1 MLMLHK
7 PTLTDIS
14 RHLGKSPSTVKQHLI
29 ELQTMG
35 MVRYVDEM
43 HLSKFKYYECV
54 PSFNASEAYR
64 TITQSLA
71 NRDLAPGKVASQAG
85 ARYQSIKAKTG

>member
-1 MLMLHK
+1 MLNK

-14 RHLGKSPSTVKQHLI
+14 RRLGKSPSTVKQHLL

-54 PSFNASEAYR
+54 PSFSASAAYR
-64 TITQSLA
+64 AITQGTVNQDVA
-71 NRDLAPGKVASQAG
+71 AGKALFQVQG
-85 ARYQSIKAKTG
+85 RYLGIKAKTV